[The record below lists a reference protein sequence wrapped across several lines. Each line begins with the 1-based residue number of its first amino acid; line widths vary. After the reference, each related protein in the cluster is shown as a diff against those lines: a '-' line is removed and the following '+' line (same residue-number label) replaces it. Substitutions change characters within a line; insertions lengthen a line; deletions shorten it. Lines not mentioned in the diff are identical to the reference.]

1 MQWGGKSVSTGIFK
15 KPVSDPIYL
24 DKESVRCDKVLDR
37 KVHGGEFKACYLF
50 SADYYSYWKALHPIL
65 EWDYGMFGENM
76 TFALGHHTKIDL
88 LDI

>member
-1 MQWGGKSVSTGIFK
+1 MKIVSTNIAQLKTMQWGGKSVSTGIFK

-50 SADYYSYWKALHPIL
+50 SADYYSY
-65 EWDYGMFGENM
+65 
-76 TFALGHHTKIDL
+76 
-88 LDI
+88 